1 MDSYLVKPRIYMDR
15 DGLTEILQGRKKA
28 FIVTARFMHESGKVS
43 YITDICAR
51 MGVEVTIF
59 SEIKP
64 DPDIATVTKGISMM
78 VDIKPDVLFALG
90 GGSSIDAAKAMNYL
104 ASREG
109 MLEKAYFVAI
119 PTTSGT
125 GSEVTTFAVISD
137 PDKKAKYPL
146 ISDSLTADEA
156 ILDAELV
163 KTVPP
168 AITAATGMDVF
179 THAVEA
185 FVCTEANHFTDACAE
200 KAMKLVRSYLLRCY
214 KNPEDMEARQGMH
227 DASCLAGIAF
237 TNAGLGLV
245 HGMAHTFGAHFHV
258 PHGKANAILLPYV
271 MGFNAG
277 CYDSQLTDVAKKYAR
292 ISRLLRIEGPGIRQ
306 SAFSLIRT
314 MRQYNTRLG
323 IPATIKELGISKEEF
338 ESVLDEMCKAAK
350 ADNCTST
357 NPRECTPEDIRKIFL
372 QAYDGKIGTGR

>member
-1 MDSYLVKPRIYMDR
+1 M
-15 DGLTEILQGRKKA
+15 
-28 FIVTARFMHESGKVS
+28 
-43 YITDICAR
+43 
-51 MGVEVTIF
+51 
-59 SEIKP
+59 
-64 DPDIATVTKGISMM
+64 
-78 VDIKPDVLFALG
+78 
-90 GGSSIDAAKAMNYL
+90 
-104 ASREG
+104 
-109 MLEKAYFVAI
+109 
-119 PTTSGT
+119 
-125 GSEVTTFAVISD
+125 
-137 PDKKAKYPL
+137 
-146 ISDSLTADEA
+146 
-156 ILDAELV
+156 DAELV

-338 ESVLDEMCKAAK
+338 ES
-350 ADNCTST
+350 
-357 NPRECTPEDIRKIFL
+357 R
-372 QAYDGKIGTGR
+372 TG